1 MGQLLLGD
9 AGAVVPDA
17 DHRLLPLP
25 GDRHI
30 DPLAGAAVLGRIV
43 QQITEH
49 LAQPL
54 RVSADGEHLLR
65 AVLIGQFDALPA
77 EKLPIGV
84 HRVLQLRL
92 QIQRLHR
99 QGEPAVLNA
108 GELQQLLHHVGQPPR
123 LGDDDPHPLLHIS
136 RVPHLAVH
144 DGFRPAIDRGQGST
158 QFMGH

>member
-1 MGQLLLGD
+1 M
-9 AGAVVPDA
+9 
-17 DHRLLPLP
+17 
-25 GDRHI
+25 
-30 DPLAGAAVLGRIV
+30 LGRIV

-99 QGEPAVLNA
+99 QGEPAILNA

-123 LGDDDPHPLLHIS
+123 LGDDDVHSLPHVLGVLQ
-136 RVPHLAVH
+136 LAALNGLRPSG
-144 DGFRPAIDRGQGST
+144 DGGQGGT
-158 QFMGH
+158 QLMGDGGDELRLCLFRLLDF